1 MKKQTAEGGRSS
13 NQHGHD
19 GAARTIPAALLTAA
33 VALIGCGAPDEATDD
48 PMAPDTSQSSL
59 TNGDVSA
66 DPAYVVD
73 VRVPDPNNPGSYG
86 FCTGTVISQHYI
98 LTAGHCF
105 GTSGSRT
112 VNIRNGQN
120 AEIGAYSGSANVMI
134 HPNFQP
140 GANWVDNVPWDI
152 ALVRLNDGGM
162 GSGFTRERIYAGPET
177 PWDSRGGQFSVT
189 GYGGGTG
196 PGGAYDCPDPSGNDG
211 KETKRGGT
219 FAFSGSGVVD
229 GTTWFTV
236 DGYASIRTLCH
247 GDSGSGWRLYRNGED
262 FLFAVWSGGFF
273 VHDKPLK
280 ATMVQAKMAW
290 IQARS
295 ADTLGLPLACTLVR
309 DHRSSQEVDYYDCVE
324 KPVRRVPV
332 IDVGPVL
339 AINQKLQ

>member
-1 MKKQTAEGGRSS
+1 MKKQKVQVGRVL
-13 NQHGHD
+13 D
-19 GAARTIPAALLTAA
+19 VARAAALMTPL
-33 VALIGCGAPDEATDD
+33 VLFGCGAPED
-48 PMAPDTSQSSL
+48 APDEMTEGPSSQSAL

-73 VRVPDPNNPGSYG
+73 VRIPDPSNPGHYG

-105 GTSGSRT
+105 GTSGSHT
-112 VNIRNGQN
+112 VDIRNGQH
-120 AEIGAYSGSANVMI
+120 AEVSAYSGASNVMI

-162 GSGFTRERIYAGPET
+162 GSNFTRERIYAGPER
-177 PWDSRGGQFSVT
+177 PWATRGGQFSVT

-196 PGGAYDCPDPSGNDG
+196 PGGAFDCPDPSGDDG

-219 FAFSGSGVVD
+219 FAFSGSGEVD

-247 GDSGSGWRLYRNGED
+247 GDSGSGWRLFRNGED
-262 FLFAVWSGGFF
+262 FLFAIWSGGSF

-295 ADTLGLPLACTLVR
+295 ADTLGLPLVCTLVR
-309 DHRSSQEVDYYDCVE
+309 DHRSAQEVDYYDCVE
-324 KPVRRVPV
+324 KPVRHLPV
-332 IDVGPVL
+332 IDVGPVIGVNIQAL
-339 AINQKLQ
+339 N